1 MSSNNNEAGAVWGKD
16 FTSIYIIFVLS
27 QCPMEKE
34 KGLSLQKIFSKALTL
49 IYLGKA
55 LQGAFLADTA

>member
-27 QCPMEKE
+27 QRPMETE
-34 KGLSLQKIFSKALTL
+34 YLQKIFSKALTL